1 MLAIPVAMIDPPPRY
16 SQPPAND
23 AGGSPDDVREQ
34 LRADHDRA
42 LAALDALRREQDP
55 QRCTTGLRELRTA
68 WVVHALAEETVVYRT
83 LEGHTDA
90 GARAD
95 ERFIEHE
102 LVGGLFDKLL
112 AARPGTLE
120 WNARLN
126 VIRDLISRHIESE
139 YRVLF
144 PQLTREYDDE
154 ALREM
159 GERFRL
165 AHEKLL
171 MLERAKAA

>member
-1 MLAIPVAMIDPPPRY
+1 MIDPPPTF

-23 AGGSPDDVREQ
+23 AGGSPEDVRER
-34 LRADHDRA
+34 LRADHDAA
-42 LAALDALRREQDP
+42 LAALDELRGERDP
-55 QRCTTGLRELRTA
+55 KRCAARLGEVRTA
-68 WVVHALAEETVVYRT
+68 WMVHALAEETVVYRA
-83 LEGHTDA
+83 LEGNADS

-102 LVGGLFDKLL
+102 LVGGLFDKLI
-112 AARPGTLE
+112 AARPETLE

-139 YRVLF
+139 QRVLF
-144 PQLTREYDDE
+144 AQLGDLFDAQ

-159 GERFRL
+159 GERFTL
-165 AHEKLL
+165 ARDKLL
-171 MLERAKAA
+171 LLERAKAA